1 MKLNKSEMWVWV
13 QMSAT
18 TLQSPHT
25 RRTAAHLLSV
35 VDKILIACA
44 GVAMVIIAEECWTD
58 KLMGHKF
65 PLSGNRVC

>member
-18 TLQSPHT
+18 TLQSPHGA
-25 RRTAAHLLSV
+25 AAHLLSV

>member
-1 MKLNKSEMWVWV
+1 M
-13 QMSAT
+13 
-18 TLQSPHT
+18 
-25 RRTAAHLLSV
+25 RRTAAHLFSA